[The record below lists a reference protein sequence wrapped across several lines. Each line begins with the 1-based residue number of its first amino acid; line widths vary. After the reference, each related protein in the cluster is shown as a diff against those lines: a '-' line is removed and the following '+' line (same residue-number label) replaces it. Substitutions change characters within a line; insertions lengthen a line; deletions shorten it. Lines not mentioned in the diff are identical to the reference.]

1 MLKTKSKFMVL
12 LFAFVLIIST
22 FSFATEGEPVVTS
35 MEGAPVVTSEDG
47 NANVTSTVPGDNA
60 RTTEGEVPTT
70 GTQNPDEPTEDDIY
84 NGDLYVFDNNIEM
97 DKLVDGNVF
106 LFGRNINVTG
116 KVNGS
121 LYAFGETVTVS
132 KDAYVIQSMY
142 IAANQLNLN
151 GCANDLYAFANKVD
165 MSYDSFMLRDLRVCA
180 ETFNFN
186 GGCGRDA
193 FISAN
198 HFNFATVDGNS
209 AIVYGNLTY
218 SAPEELSL
226 TSELVQGEVKYQKD
240 FSEGTSV
247 TDLVIEKVV
256 SVCAIVLYTFVV
268 FFLCLWL
275 APKFLK
281 TTSTYLEPVTCA
293 KSFGIG
299 LLTVVVAVL
308 VSMILLFTIVGMP
321 LSLAIAALLVLLISI
336 ATAITSICITYKL
349 KEKFAYAKNYMTY
362 LTLAGVVIV
371 IWALELI
378 PYVGMIVGIIVKM
391 FGLGVMVHYLF
402 TQNKPTIKGK
412 TETKK
417 EDKPSEKASKKKEDK
432 PEKKDSK
439 KKDEKKKED

>member
-12 LFAFVLIIST
+12 LFAFVLVVST

-35 MEGAPVVTSEDG
+35 DEGTPVVTSDEG

-60 RTTEGEVPTT
+60 RTEVDPETNT
-70 GTQNPDEPTEDDIY
+70 SPSQEPTEDDIY
-84 NGDLYVFDNNIEM
+84 NGDLYIVANDIQM

-106 LFGRNINVTG
+106 LFGRNINITG

-121 LYAFGETVTVS
+121 LYVCGETVTIS

-165 MSYDSFMLRDLRVCA
+165 MSYDSFMLRDLRVYA
-180 ETFNFN
+180 DTFNFN

-193 FISAN
+193 FVAVN
-198 HFNFATVDGNS
+198 HFNFSTTDGNS

-218 SAPEELSL
+218 SAPTELSL
-226 TSELVQGEVKYQKD
+226 TNELVQGEIKYQKD
-240 FSEGTSV
+240 FGDGASV
-247 TDLVIEKVV
+247 TDIIIEKLV
-256 SVCAIVLYTFVV
+256 SVCAIVLYAFVV

-281 TTSTYLEPVTCA
+281 TTSTFLEPVRIA

-299 LLTVVVAVL
+299 LSTTVVAVL
-308 VSMILLFTIVGMP
+308 ASVILLFTVVGIP
-321 LSLAIAALLVLLISI
+321 LSLAITVLLVLLLSI
-336 ATAITSICITYKL
+336 ATTVASICITYQL

-371 IWALELI
+371 IWALGLI
-378 PYVGMIVGIIVKM
+378 PYVGPLIGIVVKM
-391 FGLGVMVHYLF
+391 FGLGVIVHYLF
-402 TQNKPTIKGK
+402 TQNKLAK
-412 TETKK
+412 TEKV
-417 EDKPSEKASKKKEDK
+417 EKSSKKKEV
-432 PEKKDSK
+432 
-439 KKDEKKKED
+439 